1 MMHVTVGKVIL
12 TIVAAILFLIIY
24 DEISTIL
31 TNIGKYFDAKTKD
44 VQTDSLIKRQQKID
58 ISRNYIDIIDYMIT
72 NEISRIIE
80 TYALLKNRYEIRLL
94 DEDLA
99 KIATNIF
106 NGLKKDFLNDDSII
120 FTEEYMMLYITNRCR
135 LLLFNTITEYNS
147 QFAVTSSPEE

>member
-1 MMHVTVGKVIL
+1 MMHLTVGKVIL
-12 TIVAAILFLIIY
+12 TIIVAILFLVIY

-80 TYALLKNRYEIRLL
+80 TYSLLKNRYEISLL

-135 LLLFNTITEYNS
+135 LLFFNTITEYNS
-147 QFAVTSSPEE
+147 QFALTPSPEE

>member
-1 MMHVTVGKVIL
+1 MHVTVGKVIL

-99 KIATNIF
+99 
-106 NGLKKDFLNDDSII
+106 
-120 FTEEYMMLYITNRCR
+120 
-135 LLLFNTITEYNS
+135 
-147 QFAVTSSPEE
+147 